1 MERSGLGI
9 WNYPSLLMPLQM
21 IMALLRPLRA
31 VVVVM
36 VVALH
41 SENVFHGR
49 CIIDLQFYPWLSHLM
64 VGLVVVR
71 LQEVEMG
78 AGFLAM
84 AVAKETVGLEGS
96 ANDGQW
102 WLNAIGKTL
111 DEGSSFQRVVSRQLA
126 GLLIVALYTVVGVLS
141 QSQADNHF

>member
-64 VGLVVVR
+64 VGL
-71 LQEVEMG
+71 
-78 AGFLAM
+78 
-84 AVAKETVGLEGS
+84 EGS